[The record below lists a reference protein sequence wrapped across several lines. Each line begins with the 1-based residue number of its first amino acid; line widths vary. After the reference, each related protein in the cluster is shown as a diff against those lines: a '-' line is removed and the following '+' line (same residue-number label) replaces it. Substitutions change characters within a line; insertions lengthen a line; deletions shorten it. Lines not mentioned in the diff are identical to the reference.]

1 MPSPDQKM
9 ELPWGTE
16 PRPVEPM
23 GLVGSGAEG
32 RAVQRGRR
40 GALCPA
46 QLTRPWV
53 CVEGLKP
60 TCLPLMIKLSLVLLW
75 RECFNNLLIGR
86 RRFLILGADV
96 TLKIGFSK
104 HLGVLDIIISIY

>member
-1 MPSPDQKM
+1 MPPWLKRGLMPSPDQKM

-40 GALCPA
+40 SSVPCTAHQAVGLCGGPEAHLFAVDDQA
-46 QLTRPWV
+46 QPRPP
-53 CVEGLKP
+53 VER
-60 TCLPLMIKLSLVLLW
+60 V
-75 RECFNNLLIGR
+75 F
-86 RRFLILGADV
+86 
-96 TLKIGFSK
+96 
-104 HLGVLDIIISIY
+104 